1 MKKSRLAFIALVGI
15 IGALIFIILFGK
27 MDVNINAFEVQLSIN
42 IIEPG
47 YTKLLFPPLGEIK
60 AKTHSSPIQFTVLL
74 KNINP
79 EIVKEVIN
87 NPDKERV
94 FNDIKIKSI
103 ESVKKFIF
111 KLLFLSVLGSG
122 ILGYLFK
129 FKAVSEILVCSLIGF
144 LIVSTFIF
152 WGYLTFDHNAFLDPE
167 YSGVLKDA
175 PWIMRL
181 AEETIASVDK
191 LGNMLEVTAQ
201 NAYLLFEKLDELEP
215 LESDGDLIKVLHI
228 SDIHNNV
235 AAMDFVEQVVQSF
248 DIDMIIDTGDITDY
262 GTPIEGSLLNR
273 IEKLKIP
280 YIFIAGN
287 HDSPS
292 IIDKMKNLKNVKVLE
307 EEAVEV
313 KDISIF
319 GIADPA
325 SKTNDIKPAAK
336 IDFEKDIDKI
346 TNKLNELENT
356 PQILAVHNPRTGRAF
371 KGKVPVILYGHT
383 HSFEIE
389 ETQGTIM
396 INAGTTGSA
405 GIRGLQA
412 AKEIPYSMV
421 LIYYDKRNTHFP
433 KAVDVIKIYS
443 IKKGFTLERIWLS
456 DS

>member
-27 MDVNINAFEVQLSIN
+27 MDVNINAFEVQLSVN
-42 IIEPG
+42 ISEPG

-79 EIVKEVIN
+79 EIVKEVIEN
-87 NPDKERV
+87 SDKERV
-94 FNDIKIKSI
+94 FNDIKIQSI
-103 ESVKKFIF
+103 ESIKKFIF
-111 KLLFLSVLGSG
+111 KLLFLSILGSG

-144 LIVSTFIF
+144 LIVSMLIF
-152 WGYLTFDHNAFLDPE
+152 WGYLTFEHNAFLDPE

-175 PWIMRL
+175 PWIMRF
-181 AEETIASVDK
+181 AEKTIANVDK

-215 LESDGDLIKVLHI
+215 LESDLIKILHI

-248 DIDMIIDTGDITDY
+248 DIHMIIDTGDITDY
-262 GTPIEGSLLNR
+262 GTPIEGALLNR

-292 IIDKMKNLKNVKVLE
+292 IINKMKNIKNVKVLDE
-307 EEAVEV
+307 EVVEV
-313 KDISIF
+313 KNISIF

-325 SKTNDIKPAAK
+325 SKTNDIKPASI
-336 IDFEKDIDKI
+336 IDFEKDIDRI
-346 TNKLNELENT
+346 INKLNELENT

-371 KGKVPVILYGHT
+371 KGKIPVILYGHT

-389 ETQGTIM
+389 ETQGSIM
-396 INAGTTGSA
+396 INAGTTGGA

-421 LIYYDKRNTHFP
+421 LIYYDKRNILFP

-443 IKKGFTLERIWLS
+443 IKRGFTLERIWLS
-456 DS
+456 D